1 MKDDIIMYGVCAAI
15 SIAAVAITSSVKLIV
30 CSIAKKMEKDV
41 SSNAKEYLFTPLA
54 LVLSAIG
61 LYIWLDRFVNLEN
74 DEKFILIVACFSVG
88 TMLIYWLL
96 FQPTRKIAQAI
107 IRAIISRS
115 KIKPAV
121 DAVDQIL
128 ADSSVENSDSA
139 LQSTAKSEA
148 EKTAES
154 LREIVESIKN
164 K

>member
-1 MKDDIIMYGVCAAI
+1 MKDDIIIYGVCAAI
-15 SIAAVAITSSVKLIV
+15 SIAAVAITSIVKLIV
-30 CSIAKKMEKDV
+30 CSIAKKMKKDV